1 MKRTSFFVALF
12 SLLVLSF
19 GLANAQPG
27 NFTLEITQGAF
38 PGDPSKV
45 ACGQNIRFQVYLT
58 NTSGTF
64 LAGIAGGWRVYT
76 PDGAAF
82 TAITA
87 DWNDEAQV
95 DAWLNFIYGIDFYS
109 ADGIGA
115 DTVKIAG
122 NRLNVGIPDGTISFP
137 WAFINTQLACTEVGK
152 TICIDSTWA
161 PPTSSF
167 GFIVGSPPA
176 LQKPLLLGDGYG
188 CFTVDVIP
196 NLPPTW
202 TNKTASISGS
212 HCGPLTFDFD
222 AVDQDLLPNDPPVIT
237 YSISGP
243 GSINASTGAY
253 TYAPSLADVGA
264 SLSFDVTASDG
275 QVDTTITVSLNV
287 TNQAPV
293 ITCPAITY
301 AVGKGGSID
310 VPTSATDDCD
320 PISFS
325 IANVVP
331 APVGTVSVNPSTG
344 LVTFDTDDLDGG
356 NLYVITV
363 EVTDGVASTTC
374 DVEVDV
380 LLTEP
385 FLVRIEKTH
394 GTFQGQHEFVDV
406 SVDGGS
412 ELAAGFD
419 FLIAYD
425 ASALSFQGAI
435 EGSIYTNCGWEYFT
449 YRFGPD
455 GNCSN
460 ACPSGLL
467 RVVGIAETNN
477 GPNHPTCFDVAG
489 ETLFTLDFLVTDDRT
504 FECQYA
510 PIRFFWMDCGDNS
523 MSSINGDTLFISRGV
538 YDYEAASEDPINPA
552 NDMADGSMTFPTYF
566 GAPDVC
572 EEGDK
577 VAPIR
582 FIDFANGGVDI
593 VCADSI
599 DARGDLNLN
608 GEENEIADAVMYSN
622 YFVKGLGVFTIN
634 VQGQIAASDVNADG
648 LTLSVADLVY
658 LIRIVIGDALPYAKI
673 APVNASVV
681 VGNGVVAVDADMGA
695 AALTVRGDVTP
706 QLLADNM
713 EIKYAFDA
721 EENVT
726 KILVYSMEKDATF
739 NGEFVA
745 VNGTVESIELATY
758 DGAPV
763 SHKLLPANFA
773 LNQNYPNPFN
783 PSTTISFELPKATA
797 FTVEVF
803 NVAGQ
808 KVASH
813 SDFSEAG
820 TVEWEF
826 QATDLAS
833 GVYFYK
839 LTAGDFSAT
848 NKMVLLK

>member
-1 MKRTSFFVALF
+1 
-12 SLLVLSF
+12 
-19 GLANAQPG
+19 
-27 NFTLEITQGAF
+27 
-38 PGDPSKV
+38 
-45 ACGQNIRFQVYLT
+45 
-58 NTSGTF
+58 
-64 LAGIAGGWRVYT
+64 
-76 PDGAAF
+76 
-82 TAITA
+82 
-87 DWNDEAQV
+87 
-95 DAWLNFIYGIDFYS
+95 
-109 ADGIGA
+109 
-115 DTVKIAG
+115 
-122 NRLNVGIPDGTISFP
+122 
-137 WAFINTQLACTEVGK
+137 
-152 TICIDSTWA
+152 
-161 PPTSSF
+161 
-167 GFIVGSPPA
+167 
-176 LQKPLLLGDGYG
+176 
-188 CFTVDVIP
+188 
-196 NLPPTW
+196 
-202 TNKTASISGS
+202 
-212 HCGPLTFDFD
+212 
-222 AVDQDLLPNDPPVIT
+222 
-237 YSISGP
+237 
-243 GSINASTGAY
+243 
-253 TYAPSLADVGA
+253 
-264 SLSFDVTASDG
+264 
-275 QVDTTITVSLNV
+275 
-287 TNQAPV
+287 
-293 ITCPAITY
+293 
-301 AVGKGGSID
+301 
-310 VPTSATDDCD
+310 
-320 PISFS
+320 
-325 IANVVP
+325 
-331 APVGTVSVNPSTG
+331 
-344 LVTFDTDDLDGG
+344 
-356 NLYVITV
+356 
-363 EVTDGVASTTC
+363 
-374 DVEVDV
+374 
-380 LLTEP
+380 
-385 FLVRIEKTH
+385 
-394 GTFQGQHEFVDV
+394 
-406 SVDGGS
+406 
-412 ELAAGFD
+412 
-419 FLIAYD
+419 
-425 ASALSFQGAI
+425 
-435 EGSIYTNCGWEYFT
+435 
-449 YRFGPD
+449 
-455 GNCSN
+455 
-460 ACPSGLL
+460 
-467 RVVGIAETNN
+467 
-477 GPNHPTCFDVAG
+477 
-489 ETLFTLDFLVTDDRT
+489 
-504 FECQYA
+504 
-510 PIRFFWMDCGDNS
+510 
-523 MSSINGDTLFISRGV
+523 
-538 YDYEAASEDPINPA
+538 
-552 NDMADGSMTFPTYF
+552 MADGSMTFPTYF